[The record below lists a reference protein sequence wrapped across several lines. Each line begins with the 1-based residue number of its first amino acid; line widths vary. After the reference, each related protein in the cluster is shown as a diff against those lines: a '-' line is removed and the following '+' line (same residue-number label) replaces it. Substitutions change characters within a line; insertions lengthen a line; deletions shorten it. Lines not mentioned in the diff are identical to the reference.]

1 MKIPK
6 LFKKAA
12 AFVMAAVTA
21 LSIMP
26 ATAFAAGDIGTIS
39 FSHTYDSN
47 GNAMRYNSSANIGGY
62 TAGGTGNY
70 KYRMFV
76 DGENAF
82 CIQPGVPLKT
92 GNILKKAS
100 SDTWNA
106 LSANQKKAVGL
117 APLYG
122 YQGNRNNLSGSDDE
136 KWLATQTLVWEFVTG
151 CREATGSYNQTSTT
165 VYSLYFGSNYANSG
179 ARAVYDQIVA
189 MLREHNTI
197 PSFMSGGKNDITKEL
212 AYKDGKY
219 SITLTDSNGVL
230 SDYSFSS
237 SDSSVSVSKS
247 GNKLTISSTVAISGS
262 VRITAKRNNV
272 PTVSSSAK
280 LIAYGDP
287 NLQDL
292 VTGVENAD
300 TVSAYINIETPTG
313 TIALK
318 KTSEDGVVEGISF
331 IIKGDNFN
339 KTVKTG
345 KDGSVSVEGLFPG
358 TYTVT
363 EQSIDCYEPQKTQTV
378 TLIGGK
384 TSTVTFSNTLKR
396 GSLEIVKTSED
407 NLVEGMKF
415 HLYGTSLSGL
425 PVDEYA
431 VTDKNG
437 LATVIDFEQLGVDR
451 LFIDESHFYKNL
463 YLYTKMRNV
472 GGIAQTEAQ
481 KSSDLFMKC
490 RYLDEITGNRG
501 TVFATGTP
509 VSNSMVELYSV
520 QRYLQYDTLAQ
531 NGLQHFDS
539 WASTFGETVTALE
552 LAPEGTNYRAKTRF
566 AKFYNLP
573 ELMQMFREVADI
585 QTADMLKL
593 PVPKVNYHNIKTKPS
608 EIQTEMAAS
617 LAKRAEKVRA
627 RLVEPNIDNMLKITN
642 DGRKLALDQRMIDPM
657 LPDDPDSKV
666 NACVDNVYR
675 IWEEHADTKATQLVF
690 CDLSTPKNDGTFNVY
705 DDMREKLIARG
716 IPAEQ
721 IRFIHEATTDAQKK
735 ELFGKVRS
743 GEVRVLF
750 GSTPKMGAGTN
761 VQDRLIAIH
770 NLDCPWRPSDVGR
783 ILRTFK
789 IKKNVEVTDN
799 GKIII

>member
-26 ATAFAAGDIGTIS
+26 ATAFAAGDIGTIF

-92 GNILKKAS
+92 GNTLKKAS

-117 APLYG
+117 ALLYG

-165 VYSLYFGSNYANSG
+165 VYSLHFGSNYANSG

-237 SDSSVSVSKS
+237 SDSNVSVSKS

-331 IIKGDNFN
+331 TIKGDNFN

-363 EQSIDCYEPQKTQTV
+363 EQSIDRYEPQKTQTV

-437 LATVIDFEQLGVDR
+437 LAKFENVLISGDTPYVVEEVDTAVRYVVPASQTGTIWNVIVDIHGAVQAIGLALLVLFFVVGVMRTCGNFAEVKRPEQALK
-451 LFIDESHFYKNL
+451 LFIRFA
-463 YLYTKMRNV
+463 
-472 GGIAQTEAQ
+472 IAKGAVTYGLELMMALFKIVQGMISTIMNAAGFGSAQQTVLPQ
-481 KSSDLFMKC
+481 
-490 RYLDEITGNRG
+490 EI
-501 TVFATGTP
+501 
-509 VSNSMVELYSV
+509 
-520 QRYLQYDTLAQ
+520 
-531 NGLQHFDS
+531 
-539 WASTFGETVTALE
+539 VTAVEDCGFFESIPLWAVT
-552 LAPEGTNYRAKTRF
+552 LIGGLFITVLSFIMIMSVYGRF
-566 AKFYNLP
+566 FKLY
-573 ELMQMFREVADI
+573 I
-585 QTADMLKL
+585 YTAIA
-593 PVPKVNYHNIKTKPS
+593 PVPLSAFAGEPSQSVGKSFIKSYAAVCLEGAVIVLACIIFSLFASSPPVVNPD
-608 EIQTEMAAS
+608 AAAVTMVWS
-617 LAKRAEKVRA
+617 YIGE
-627 RLVEPNIDNMLKITN
+627 LVFNMLVLVGAVK
-642 DGRKLALDQRMIDPM
+642 M
-657 LPDDPDSKV
+657 
-666 NACVDNVYR
+666 
-675 IWEEHADTKATQLVF
+675 ADRV
-690 CDLSTPKNDGTFNVY
+690 V
-705 DDMREKLIARG
+705 REM
-716 IPAEQ
+716 
-721 IRFIHEATTDAQKK
+721 
-735 ELFGKVRS
+735 
-743 GEVRVLF
+743 
-750 GSTPKMGAGTN
+750 MG
-761 VQDRLIAIH
+761 L
-770 NLDCPWRPSDVGR
+770 
-783 ILRTFK
+783 
-789 IKKNVEVTDN
+789 
-799 GKIII
+799 

>member
-117 APLYG
+117 ALLYG

-237 SDSSVSVSKS
+237 SDSNVSVSKS

-331 IIKGDNFN
+331 TIKGDNFN

-363 EQSIDCYEPQKTQTV
+363 EQSIDRYEPQKTQTV

-384 TSTVTFSNTLKR
+384 TSTVIFSNTLKR

-593 PVPKVNYHNIKTKPS
+593 PVPTVNYHNIKTKPS
-608 EIQTEMAAS
+608 EIQTEMVAS

-799 GKIII
+799 GKDNF

>member
-92 GNILKKAS
+92 GNTLKKAS

-117 APLYG
+117 ALLYG

-237 SDSSVSVSKS
+237 SDSNVSVSKS
-247 GNKLTISSTVAISGS
+247 GNKLIISSTVAISGS

-331 IIKGDNFN
+331 TIKGDNFN

-552 LAPEGTNYRAKTRF
+552 LAPEGYT
-566 AKFYNLP
+566 L
-573 ELMQMFREVADI
+573 I
-585 QTADMLKL
+585 
-593 PVPKVNYHNIKTKPS
+593 
-608 EIQTEMAAS
+608 
-617 LAKRAEKVRA
+617 
-627 RLVEPNIDNMLKITN
+627 
-642 DGRKLALDQRMIDPM
+642 GR
-657 LPDDPDSKV
+657 
-666 NACVDNVYR
+666 
-675 IWEEHADTKATQLVF
+675 
-690 CDLSTPKNDGTFNVY
+690 
-705 DDMREKLIARG
+705 
-716 IPAEQ
+716 
-721 IRFIHEATTDAQKK
+721 
-735 ELFGKVRS
+735 
-743 GEVRVLF
+743 
-750 GSTPKMGAGTN
+750 
-761 VQDRLIAIH
+761 
-770 NLDCPWRPSDVGR
+770 
-783 ILRTFK
+783 
-789 IKKNVEVTDN
+789 
-799 GKIII
+799 

>member
-237 SDSSVSVSKS
+237 SDSNVSVSKS
-247 GNKLTISSTVAISGS
+247 GNKLIISSTVAISGS

-331 IIKGDNFN
+331 TIKGDNFN

-552 LAPEGTNYRAKTRF
+552 LAPEGYT
-566 AKFYNLP
+566 L
-573 ELMQMFREVADI
+573 I
-585 QTADMLKL
+585 
-593 PVPKVNYHNIKTKPS
+593 
-608 EIQTEMAAS
+608 
-617 LAKRAEKVRA
+617 
-627 RLVEPNIDNMLKITN
+627 
-642 DGRKLALDQRMIDPM
+642 GR
-657 LPDDPDSKV
+657 
-666 NACVDNVYR
+666 
-675 IWEEHADTKATQLVF
+675 
-690 CDLSTPKNDGTFNVY
+690 
-705 DDMREKLIARG
+705 
-716 IPAEQ
+716 
-721 IRFIHEATTDAQKK
+721 
-735 ELFGKVRS
+735 
-743 GEVRVLF
+743 
-750 GSTPKMGAGTN
+750 
-761 VQDRLIAIH
+761 
-770 NLDCPWRPSDVGR
+770 
-783 ILRTFK
+783 
-789 IKKNVEVTDN
+789 
-799 GKIII
+799 